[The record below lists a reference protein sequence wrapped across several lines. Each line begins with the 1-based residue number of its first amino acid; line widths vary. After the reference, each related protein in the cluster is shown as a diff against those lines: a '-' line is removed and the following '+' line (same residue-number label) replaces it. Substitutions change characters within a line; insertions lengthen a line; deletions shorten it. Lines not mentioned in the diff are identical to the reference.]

1 MFTLKKTY
9 IFLLLL
15 FLPFIGVAQDSD
27 GDGVA
32 NNIDN
37 CPTEA
42 DPNQEDN
49 DGDGVGD
56 ICDLDDDNDG
66 VLDEEECTI
75 NVDSEPI
82 TNESFE
88 NPVIPNTTWRLITE
102 NNMPGWLTT
111 ATDNNIE
118 IWSTGF
124 QGVPAFEGNQFVEL
138 NATQNSALYQILC
151 LTPGSVVN
159 WSVRH
164 RGRTGIDVAEVR
176 IGPDLISATT
186 EAIMSDGTSG
196 WGYYSGTYTV
206 PGNQNNT
213 FFIFEAIS
221 SAGGNISVGNFIDDI
236 QISVSFSPTCADSDN
251 DGVFNNYDLDADND
265 GIFDITEN
273 QNSNLDTNNDGII
286 DSSNGIV
293 GANGLFDILETFPD
307 SGIITSGYQS
317 IDTDNDLIPDY
328 NEIDSDNDGCN
339 DVVEAGFTENSSKP
353 GELQGTGYDFFSGS
367 VTGGVNG
374 YTLPLDSDNNT
385 DYDFQEAG
393 AAPTISVEAVNQTVF
408 LGNNGTVGLSSSDTD
423 TYQWEVSTD
432 DGTSFEAIND
442 GIEYTGTQSASL
454 TILLPTR
461 DKNGHLYRAIL
472 LSDSFVCGQTISDEV
487 VLSASPQSVITNR
500 RITFRINHY
509 TLKVHSF

>member
-1 MFTLKKTY
+1 MFRPKKAS
-9 IFLLLL
+9 LLL
-15 FLPFIGVAQDSD
+15 FLLLFGLPLLSTAQDSD

-32 NNIDN
+32 DNIDN

-42 DPNQEDN
+42 NPSQEDN

-66 VLDEEECTI
+66 VLDEEECTV
-75 NVDSEPI
+75 NVCLEPI

-88 NPVIPNTTWRLITE
+88 NPVIPNTTWRLIKE

-124 QGVPAFEGNQFVEL
+124 QGIPAFEGNQFIEL

-164 RGRTGIDVAEVR
+164 RGRRGVDVAQVR
-176 IGPDLISATT
+176 IGPDLVAATT
-186 EAIMSDGTSG
+186 ESIMTDGTSA
-196 WGYYSGTYTV
+196 WGFYSGTYTV

-221 SAGGNISVGNFIDDI
+221 TAGNNISVGNFIDDV
-236 QISVSFSPTCADSDN
+236 QISVSFSPTCADADN
-251 DGVFNNYDLDADND
+251 DGVYNNYDVDADND

-273 QNSNLDTNNDGII
+273 QNTNLDTNNDGII
-286 DSSNGIV
+286 DASNGIV

-307 SGIITSGYQS
+307 SGIIASGYQS
-317 IDTDNDLIPDY
+317 IDTDNDLTPDY
-328 NEIDSDNDGCN
+328 NELDSDNDGCN
-339 DVVEAGFTENSSKP
+339 DVLEAGFTESTTKP
-353 GELQGTGYDFFSGS
+353 GELQGTGYNSLDGS

-374 YTLPLDSDNNT
+374 YTSPLDADGDTN
-385 DYDFQEAG
+385 YDFQQAG
-393 AAPTISVEAVNQTVF
+393 SAPIISIEPLDTKIIIP
-408 LGNNGTVGLSSSDTD
+408 NNGLFNLTESNTNS
-423 TYQWEVSTD
+423 YQWQVSINNGINFNDIIDNSEYSGSQTNALSVINPD
-432 DGTSFEAIND
+432 LNKDGFV
-442 GIEYTGTQSASL
+442 YRV
-454 TILLPTR
+454 ILSNT
-461 DKNGHLYRAIL
+461 
-472 LSDSFVCGQTISDEV
+472 SFVCGADLISEEALLNVGLKTI
-487 VLSASPQSVITNR
+487 ITNR
-500 RITFRINHY
+500 RITFRVKNN
-509 TLKVHSF
+509 